1 MKYKI
6 EHDFLKHRQ
15 YLRITSIAAL
25 AKVKGSLVL
34 KITCRYFIC
43 IVVNIVNL
51 ALRAL

>member
-15 YLRITSIAAL
+15 YLRITSIAVL
-25 AKVKGSLVL
+25 AKVKGSLE
-34 KITCRYFIC
+34 ISCRYSIC
-43 IVVNIVNL
+43 IVVNIVNP